1 MARKSP
7 RPLWLRILGGLV
19 YSTLLVA
26 VLAGAAVA
34 GWVGQSK
41 VASAVA
47 RQMVAQT
54 TPQQVFNGK
63 RAFTLLILGCD
74 EDRYYGG
81 KQILKT
87 NARSDMMLVVRLDF
101 ERKRITGLS
110 IPRDLIVRLPG
121 YRSHKINAY
130 HVLGG
135 AELSQRAVEYVLGV
149 PIDRTT
155 ELNYKAFQEMVDLV
169 GGVEMYIPKALK
181 YTDRRGGLFVD
192 LKPGRQVLDGYE
204 AMGFVRIRHSDSDF
218 ARQQRQKD
226 FMLGFKDAMMAKPG
240 LITLVA
246 DKARDV
252 MGDKLSA
259 EEVAALV
266 LFARKVGND
275 NVKMGQLPVVEAG
288 GYNLALDEA
297 KLPDTLRE
305 YNLVPAELTGYRTSG
320 GSY

>member
-1 MARKSP
+1 M
-7 RPLWLRILGGLV
+7 L
-19 YSTLLVA
+19 LLVI
-26 VLAGAAVA
+26 VAGSAVA

-54 TPQQVFNGK
+54 PPQQVFGGQ
-63 RAFTLLILGCD
+63 RAFTLLVLGCD

-110 IPRDLIVRLPG
+110 IPRDLLVRLPG

-135 AELSQRAVEYVLGV
+135 AELSQQAVEHVLGIT
-149 PIDRTT
+149 IDRTT
-155 ELNYKAFQEMVDLV
+155 ELDYKAFREMVDLV
-169 GGVEMYIPKALK
+169 GGVEMYIPKDLK

-192 LKPGRQVLDGYE
+192 IKAGRQRLDGYN

-226 FMLGFKDAMMAKPG
+226 FMLGFKDAMMSKPG

-252 MGDKLSA
+252 MGGKLSA
-259 EEVAALV
+259 DEVAALV
-266 LFARKVGND
+266 LFARRVGND

-288 GYNLALDEA
+288 NYNLDVDDS
-297 KLPDTLRE
+297 KLSQTLRD
-305 YNLVPAELTGYRTSG
+305 YNLVPAELAGTPSAGQLN
-320 GSY
+320 